1 MVECMLLPL
10 CRCVMPNDHLAA
22 STFED
27 LFCATIWQQ
36 LFYRRQQHGYR
47 NVCDRCTTQQIGSQN
62 IWYPLPETNIQPQK
76 CRGWK
81 IDFLL
86 RWPVFR
92 GYVSFRECIR
102 RIFSRIS
109 ECFST
114 RNLENWA
121 CWEDFAMMCQYMYWV
136 VQLLSITQSIITLFS
151 RWSRSLQLQNTG
163 KGDNPMIPILKPT
176 TSEHPTSL
184 IFDQWQSTAASFWI

>member
-102 RIFSRIS
+102 CIFSRIS

-114 RNLENWA
+114 RNLERGMLRRF
-121 CWEDFAMMCQYMYWV
+121 CHDVSVYVLGC
-136 VQLLSITQSIITLFS
+136 
-151 RWSRSLQLQNTG
+151 
-163 KGDNPMIPILKPT
+163 
-176 TSEHPTSL
+176 PTSQHYTKHHH
-184 IFDQWQSTAASFWI
+184 FVF